1 MREILLAFIFS
12 FPLSASGQTASAPR
26 GVIFLDIC
34 SARADHM
41 GAYGYKRPTTPNID
55 TMAAEGVLFENAV
68 SMSSWCLPNYASLF
82 TGHTPEVHGQYVSI
96 PYRGMPDF
104 ETTLAQK
111 MKEAGY
117 ETAAFS
123 GGIYFMRPWGL
134 DRGFDK
140 YVNVFSTG
148 SGAPGTFAQTMP
160 GVMEW
165 LDEKKGKPFFL
176 FLAVDD
182 LHVPFQST
190 DPNMFDP
197 GYEGMV
203 NDLSVRGVPFMR
215 DYNDYMRGALPKD
228 ATNYAKVASFAADKD
243 NLGHLT
249 AKYDAALHTADGRV
263 GEFISYLKKSG
274 LWDSSVFMLSADHGE
289 QLGEHSLLGHT
300 EGLYEPITHVPLI
313 MHVPGAENMEGRRL
327 TQLVQRVD
335 MMPTI
340 LEMAGIGYEDLQ
352 LQGKSLAPLLKNPEL
367 ELRQYAYSSNKRN
380 LPGTSDLL
388 IDERVIRD
396 KRWKLHWYLYK
407 DSYELYDLKNDP
419 LETKDLSA
427 KEPEVLKRLAFELMK
442 KVEQVRPHAA
452 GLPSE
457 KEIRRL
463 DLPPA
468 DTRERF

>member
-1 MREILLAFIFS
+1 MQKILLVSLLLSPFS
-12 FPLSASGQTASAPR
+12 AVGQPPAAPR
-26 GVIFLDIC
+26 GVIFMDIC
-34 SARADHM
+34 STRADHI

-55 TMAAEGVLFENAV
+55 AIAGEGVLFENAV
-68 SMSSWCLPNYASLF
+68 SMSSWCLPNYSSLF
-82 TGHTPEVHGQYVSI
+82 TSHTPEVHGQYVSI

-111 MKEAGY
+111 MREAGY

-134 DRGFDK
+134 DRGFDT
-140 YVNVFSTG
+140 YVNVFSTT
-148 SGAPGTFAQTMP
+148 SAAPGTFAQTMP

-165 LDEKKGKPFFL
+165 LEEKKGKPFFL

-182 LHVPFQST
+182 LHVPYQAT

-215 DYNDYMRGALPKD
+215 DYNSYMRGELSKD
-228 ATNYAKVASFAADKD
+228 ATNYEKVARFVADKG
-243 NLGHLT
+243 NLKHLI
-249 AKYDAALHTADGRV
+249 AKYDAALNTADKRV
-263 GEFISYLKKSG
+263 GNFISYLKKNG
-274 LWDSSVFMLSADHGE
+274 FWDNSVFMLSADHGE

-313 MHVPGAENMEGRRL
+313 MHVPGEDGMKGRRL
-327 TQLVQRVD
+327 SQLVERVD

-340 LEMAGIGYEDLQ
+340 LDMAGIDYSDLQ
-352 LQGKSLAPLLKNPEL
+352 LQGKSLVPVLENPEL

-380 LPGTSDLL
+380 LPGTSDML
-388 IDERVIRD
+388 IEERVIRD
-396 KRWKLHWYLYK
+396 KRWKLHWYIYK

-419 LETKDLSA
+419 METTDLSS
-427 KEPEVLKRLAFELMK
+427 KEPEVLKRLSFELLK
-442 KVEQVRPHAA
+442 KVEQVRPHAP
-452 GLPSE
+452 GLPSD
-457 KEIRRL
+457 KEFRKLELAPVGNR
-463 DLPPA
+463 D
-468 DTRERF
+468 RF